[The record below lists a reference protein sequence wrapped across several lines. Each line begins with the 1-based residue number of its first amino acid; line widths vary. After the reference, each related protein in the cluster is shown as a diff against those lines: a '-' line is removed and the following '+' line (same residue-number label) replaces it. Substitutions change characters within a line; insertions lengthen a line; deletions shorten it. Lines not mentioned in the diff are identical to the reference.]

1 MKYIVFEDFGGQET
15 PVIFPK
21 RIRHDELRRVI
32 PYVKVISAGHIRLTP
47 TGMECH
53 GRSKAL
59 NAESRAEDK
68 ELIESFL
75 REEAE
80 QSA

>member
-1 MKYIVFEDFGGQET
+1 
-15 PVIFPK
+15 
-21 RIRHDELRRVI
+21 
-32 PYVKVISAGHIRLTP
+32 
-47 TGMECH
+47 MECH